1 MKTVVEII
9 TNELLNHNIEEL
21 IISTDEDWLY
31 GKRVW
36 LYIKNNQREE
46 VEKVINVITPMIK
59 KTPSCTDYKIK
70 DIKIFVKDWK

>member
-9 TNELLNHNIEEL
+9 TNELLNHNIKEL
-21 IISTDEDWLY
+21 VISTDEDWLY

-46 VEKVINVITPMIK
+46 AEEIISVITPIIE
-59 KTPSCTDYKIK
+59 KTPSNTTYKIK
-70 DIKIFVKDWK
+70 DVNIFVKDWE